1 MATGP
6 NFEDMKKPY
15 VAVRVGK
22 IDDVGDIE
30 ITDVMFT
37 ARGPTAGAVLVEWN
51 VKAASQGS
59 AGMWDCVI
67 RVGGAHGTGQQITTF
82 KVALIKL
89 KSMFTLLEVFSPH
102 PIWDSPLMLLTI
114 ANNVTAGFLIEGP
127 GPTRLLR
134 VLIIKVSP
142 ETESCQSRVLQISQ
156 STGVHTPNLMTK
168 ASLAMATRWNGHP
181 AWAVDN
187 HNAYGSTIAAWVLNQ
202 KSTTDG
208 SGVIGPGGSY
218 TQKIGARF
226 WETRRPDYPLIVG
239 LSISQGPDYS
249 NATNMTSIFGDGLLG
264 DDNGRGC
271 SGTGC
276 GCTGAN
282 CGSCHGPKCGK
293 PPGRRTGC
301 DVNTDGGCKGTNC
314 NSGCRDKHCEEVT
327 ASLVLT
333 MYAFQVHVPASTV
346 PPGGGEGEQEEGEED
361 EDDEADSCPLI
372 RLPPTVSTSSGDQAY
387 EINPPAGSSG
397 WKSPPEVNNGGG
409 GSTTTGGP
417 PEPTLDPDPFAQRF
431 EIWARTQMKGPA
443 FIEQWNSGTEGRNK
457 FQRCQNA
464 LERVTMELDVTGWPS
479 VVSPI
484 EHLRLWSGLQ
494 ECTWTPKSGLNWE
507 AENASAWIGDIMI

>member
-1 MATGP
+1 MAAVAL
-6 NFEDMKKPY
+6 ELV
-15 VAVRVGK
+15 VAVQGLIV
-22 IDDVGDIE
+22 DP
-30 ITDVMFT
+30 VM
-37 ARGPTAGAVLVEWN
+37 AQS
-51 VKAASQGS
+51 AASHLVAALAAMLIPMVDARAQTAIRD
-59 AGMWDCVI
+59 AG
-67 RVGGAHGTGQQITTF
+67 T
-82 KVALIKL
+82 
-89 KSMFTLLEVFSPH
+89 S
-102 PIWDSPLMLLTI
+102 
-114 ANNVTAGFLIEGP
+114 
-127 GPTRLLR
+127 
-134 VLIIKVSP
+134 
-142 ETESCQSRVLQISQ
+142 
-156 STGVHTPNLMTK
+156 
-168 ASLAMATRWNGHP
+168 
-181 AWAVDN
+181 
-187 HNAYGSTIAAWVLNQ
+187 
-202 KSTTDG
+202 
-208 SGVIGPGGSY
+208 
-218 TQKIGARF
+218 
-226 WETRRPDYPLIVG
+226 IVG
-239 LSISQGPDYS
+239 HASDQIVSMAS
-249 NATNMTSIFGDGLLG
+249 
-264 DDNGRGC
+264 
-271 SGTGC
+271 
-276 GCTGAN
+276 
-282 CGSCHGPKCGK
+282 
-293 PPGRRTGC
+293 
-301 DVNTDGGCKGTNC
+301 V
-314 NSGCRDKHCEEVT
+314 EEVT